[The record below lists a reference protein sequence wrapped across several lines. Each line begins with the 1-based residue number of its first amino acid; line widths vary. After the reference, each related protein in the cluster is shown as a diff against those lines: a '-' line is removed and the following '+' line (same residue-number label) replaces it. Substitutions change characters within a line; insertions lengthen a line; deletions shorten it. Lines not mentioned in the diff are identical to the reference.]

1 MISGAIFVWN
11 RWKIN
16 KKWCS
21 LKNLL
26 NLLNLLSVQV
36 NITFFYSDILFLFIY
51 FLLGK
56 YAPPNPRGII
66 YFLETSHKISP
77 IKPGATSTISA
88 WKYLYKLELAPT
100 WGEGGRWAEATGM
113 LFFLFFFLPA
123 VKTQQQREQRVCFSS
138 HHPVTAITVK
148 PGHVTDGLL
157 WRVVP
162 ISHSHGGV
170 GESRRWSKQH
180 DYYILIF

>member
-26 NLLNLLSVQV
+26 NLLSVQV
-36 NITFFYSDILFLFIY
+36 NITFFIQIFCFYLSI

-56 YAPPNPRGII
+56 DTPNPRGII

-77 IKPGATSTISA
+77 ITPGATSIISA

-100 WGEGGRWAEATGM
+100 WGDGGRWAEATGM

-138 HHPVTAITVK
+138 HHPVTAITIK

>member
-21 LKNLL
+21 LKILF
-26 NLLNLLSVQV
+26 NLLSVQV
-36 NITFFYSDILFLFIY
+36 NITFFLFRYFVFIY
-51 FLLGK
+51 LFFIRK
-56 YAPPNPRGII
+56 IRPPPNPRGII

-113 LFFLFFFLPA
+113 LCFLFFFLPA

>member
-21 LKNLL
+21 LKI
-26 NLLNLLSVQV
+26 LLNLLSVQV
-36 NITFFYSDILFLFIY
+36 NITFFLFWYFVFIY
-51 FLLGK
+51 LFFIRK
-56 YAPPNPRGII
+56 IRAPNPRGII

-113 LFFLFFFLPA
+113 LCFLFFFLPA

>member
-1 MISGAIFVWN
+1 
-11 RWKIN
+11 
-16 KKWCS
+16 
-21 LKNLL
+21 
-26 NLLNLLSVQV
+26 
-36 NITFFYSDILFLFIY
+36 
-51 FLLGK
+51 
-56 YAPPNPRGII
+56 
-66 YFLETSHKISP
+66 
-77 IKPGATSTISA
+77 
-88 WKYLYKLELAPT
+88 
-100 WGEGGRWAEATGM
+100 M
-113 LFFLFFFLPA
+113 LFFFSLPA

-180 DYYILIF
+180 DYYILIFLNPPTSSSELHGGSYLLSFEISQTSRRLLCFQRWPTAALICRLCLKRSGTSWRSWIWSSPKVGFAYSGDK